1 MSDQLSSDLASLRI
15 DRTPAK
21 RGASGLRTWLLVL
34 AILGGV
40 GAAAYAVYPR
50 ARAEIFKTEV
60 AFTEVTTVSPVE
72 AQVQVT
78 ATGYIVPQLV
88 TKVGSHD
95 IGRIQRVL
103 VKEGDTVKAGQ
114 VLAIFDT
121 IDQRSAVAAASSR
134 VAVAQARVATAQANL
149 AEIDQKVAREKSL
162 VEKGAENRAILDD
175 LVAQQRSLQEQVKA
189 AQAEVTASQA
199 ERSTLDVSLA
209 QRTLVA
215 PMDGTVVSK
224 PREPGEVAS
233 PGDLTPIV
241 ELVDFRSLLAEVDVP
256 ENRLGAIKIG
266 GPAEITLDAYPDRPY
281 RGRVAELGKRVDR
294 AKGTLVVKV
303 KFENVAADGGADDGG
318 GPADGAPDGVVPEMS
333 ARVSFLAAP
342 VSDEALKAVP
352 KRVVSADAIVDRGGK
367 KVVFVVDNSEVRA
380 VAVTVGAPNG
390 SSVELLDGPA
400 AGTRVVSAPPP
411 ELVTGMKVKE
421 KGT

>member
-15 DRTPAK
+15 DRAPPK
-21 RGASGLRTWLLVL
+21 RGGSAWRTWLVVL
-34 AILGGV
+34 AILGGI
-40 GAAAYAVYPR
+40 GAAGYAAYPR

-60 AFTEVTTVSPVE
+60 AFTEVTTISPVE

-121 IDQRSAVAAASSR
+121 IDQKSAVAAASSR

-149 AEIDQKVAREKSL
+149 AEIDQKVAREKPL
-162 VEKGAENRAILDD
+162 VEKGAENRAVLDD
-175 LVAQQRSLQEQVKA
+175 LVAQQRSLAEQVKA
-189 AQAEVTASQA
+189 AQAEVLASQA

-209 QRTLVA
+209 ERTLVA

-303 KFENVAADGGADDGG
+303 KFESTAADGGVGDGGTDDG
-318 GPADGAPDGVVPEMS
+318 PPDGVVPEMS

-342 VSDEALKAVP
+342 VSDEALRAIP
-352 KRVVSADAIVDRGGK
+352 KRVVTADAIADRAGK

-380 VAVTVGAPNG
+380 VPVTVGPPNG